1 MKIDLLNTLNKVIFL
16 VQQIRFNIKAQLMSI
31 KKVICIIYFYS
42 SFLVGLS
49 YIDAASLIS
58 GENLALSIRNSI
70 PSENISI
77 DASMEVT
84 LKNRKRIKTALT
96 IETKLLGKD
105 EFLTIYKTKLEKNCT
120 IWKIRRKKGNP
131 NEYHVEQA
139 KKDPENK
146 QNLYLALADSSFT
159 LADFG
164 LEFLHWPNQKT
175 IRKQRRKSRLCNVLE
190 SKPTKAIKVEYS
202 RVLSWV
208 DEKSGAILAADFFD
222 LNGEILKRFSVKGLT
237 KKNGQWQ
244 VDEIEMRHLKDGTKS
259 RLKLNY

>member
-1 MKIDLLNTLNKVIFL
+1 MKIKQVN
-16 VQQIRFNIKAQLMSI
+16 
-31 KKVICIIYFYS
+31 IIYLTIG
-42 SFLVGLS
+42 FLVGLP
-49 YIDAASLIS
+49 YIYASPLIR
-58 GENLALSIRNSI
+58 GEDLALSIRDAI

-77 DASMEVT
+77 EASMEVT
-84 LKNRKRIKTALT
+84 LKNRKRINTALT
-96 IETKLLGKD
+96 IETKLLGQG
-105 EFLTIYKTKLEKNCT
+105 EFLTTYKTKLKNNRT
-120 IWKIRRKKGNP
+120 IWQVRRKAGNP
-131 NEYHVEQA
+131 NVYSVELE
-139 KKDPENK
+139 ENDSVK
-146 QNLYLALADSSFT
+146 NSNIHIGFARSSFT

-164 LEFLHWPNQKT
+164 LEFLHWPNQIT

-190 SKPTKAIKVEYS
+190 SKPTKSIKGNYS

-244 VDEIEMRHLKDGTKS
+244 VDEIEMRNLKEGTKS

>member
-1 MKIDLLNTLNKVIFL
+1 M
-16 VQQIRFNIKAQLMSI
+16 NIKQ
-31 KKVICIIYFYS
+31 VIYIIYLTIG
-42 SFLVGLS
+42 FLVGLP
-49 YIDAASLIS
+49 YIYAAPLIS
-58 GENLALSIRNSI
+58 GEDLALSIREAI

-77 DASMEVT
+77 EASMEVT
-84 LKNRKRIKTALT
+84 LKNRKRINTALT
-96 IETKLLGKD
+96 IETKVLGQD
-105 EFLTIYKTKLEKNCT
+105 EFLTTYKTKLESNRT
-120 IWKIRRKKGNP
+120 IWQVRRKIGNP
-131 NEYHVEQA
+131 NIYSVELEDNDPAKNSNIHVGFA
-139 KKDPENK
+139 R
-146 QNLYLALADSSFT
+146 SSFT

-190 SKPTKAIKVEYS
+190 SKPIKSIKGNYS

-237 KKNGQWQ
+237 KKKGRWQ
-244 VDEIEMRHLKDGTKS
+244 VDEIEMRDLKEGTKS

>member
-1 MKIDLLNTLNKVIFL
+1 
-16 VQQIRFNIKAQLMSI
+16 MSI
-31 KKVICIIYFYS
+31 KKVICIIYLYS
-42 SFLVGLS
+42 SFLFGFS
-49 YIDAASLIS
+49 YIDAASLIN
-58 GENLALSIRNSI
+58 GEDLALSIRNSI

-77 DASMEVT
+77 NASMEVT
-84 LKNRKRIKTALT
+84 LKNRKRLKTALT

-105 EFLTIYKTKLEKNCT
+105 EFLTIYKTKLEKNFT
-120 IWKIRRKKGNP
+120 TWEIRRKKGHP
-131 NEYHVEQA
+131 NKYNIEQA
-139 KKDPENK
+139 KNDTEKK
-146 QNLYLALADSSFT
+146 QNLYIELAGSSFT

-190 SKPTKAIKVEYS
+190 SKPSKAIKVEYS